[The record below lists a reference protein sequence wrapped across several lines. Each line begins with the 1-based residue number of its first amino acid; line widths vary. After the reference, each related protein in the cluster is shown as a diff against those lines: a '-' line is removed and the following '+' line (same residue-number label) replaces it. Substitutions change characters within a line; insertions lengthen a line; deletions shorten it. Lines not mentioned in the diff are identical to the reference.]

1 MTLDHDVDDDD
12 DDDDDDDVSDYLPQQ
27 QMPQDIVKYTLMS
40 APL

>member
-12 DDDDDDDVSDYLPQQ
+12 ADDVSDYLRQQ
-27 QMPQDIVKYTLMS
+27 QMPQDIAKYTLMS